1 MAPDSVA
8 IRAGLAARLAELEQ
22 RGAHV
27 HAALTEPVSADSGE
41 AALEHEDDEVL
52 EREEALI
59 LRERAA
65 IAAAIA
71 RIDDGSYG
79 DCTRCGAV
87 IDPRRLEARPE
98 AALCHPCA
106 TALGG

>member
-1 MAPDSVA
+1 MAPDLAA
-8 IRAGLAARLAELEQ
+8 IRAQLAARLAELEE

-27 HAALTEPVSADSGE
+27 HAALSEPVSADSAE
-41 AALEHEDDEVL
+41 AATEKEDDEVL

-65 IAAAIA
+65 IAAAIT

-79 DCTRCGAV
+79 DCTRCGEG
-87 IDPRRLEARPE
+87 IDPRRLAARPE

>member
-1 MAPDSVA
+1 MAPDLPA
-8 IRAGLAARLAELEQ
+8 IRATLAARHAEWER

-27 HAALTEPVSADSGE
+27 HAALVEPVSADSAE
-41 AALEHEDDEVL
+41 AAVEQEDDEVL
-52 EREEALI
+52 EGEAALI
-59 LRERAA
+59 ARERAA

-79 DCTRCGAV
+79 DCTRCGAA
-87 IDPRRLEARPE
+87 IDPRRLAARPE

>member
-1 MAPDSVA
+1 MAPDLRA
-8 IRAGLAARLAELEQ
+8 IRAGLAARHAELVQ
-22 RGAHV
+22 RGSHV
-27 HAALTEPVSADSGE
+27 HAALVEPVSADSAE
-41 AALEHEDDEVL
+41 AAVEHEDDEVL

-79 DCTRCGAV
+79 DCTRCGEA
-87 IDPRRLEARPE
+87 IDPRRLAARPE